1 MGRSVPRFNYEL
13 PPRRKDRLVVSI
25 VLHVAVFLFVWRM
38 LPYLPSPEILET
50 RTQVVPLFAPAS
62 EPQPPAQV
70 PKPLP
75 PPKLTPVAIAPKIN
89 VPQPEVKIEPP
100 KLEIKPK
107 LDQFAKVAPVVPKVE
122 PKKEIVTG
130 KFVTPETTKPTD
142 AKKEIVTNAFAQGTN
157 EPATLHKSPREV
169 QTGGFGDPNGVRG
182 TSEKKGLLTV
192 ASLGSFS
199 LPAGPGN
206 GNGTGGSRG
215 ASGTVAS
222 SGFGDIA
229 GGGTGNRQRSGTV
242 AQAGFGQ
249 VTPVAPVAKARMEE
263 KSNLKPVE
271 LLFKPRPTYTA
282 EARQLHVEG
291 EVLVEVTFTASG
303 RLQVRRVVKG
313 LGHGLDESALR
324 AAEQIK
330 FRPALRDGSPYDSTA
345 LVHIVF
351 ELAE

>member
-1 MGRSVPRFNYEL
+1 
-13 PPRRKDRLVVSI
+13 
-25 VLHVAVFLFVWRM
+25 M

-50 RTQVVPLFAPAS
+50 RTQVIPLFVPPP
-62 EPQPPAQV
+62 EPQPPAHV

-75 PPKLTPVAIAPKIN
+75 PPKLAAVANAPKIN
-89 VPQPEVKIEPP
+89 APQPEVKVELP
-100 KLEIKPK
+100 KIEIKPK
-107 LDQFAKVAPVVPKVE
+107 LDQFAKVVPVVPKVE
-122 PKKEIVTG
+122 PKKEILTG
-130 KFVTPETTKPTD
+130 TFITPETIKPTD
-142 AKKEIVTNAFAQGTN
+142 AKKEIVANAFAQGTN
-157 EPATLHKSPREV
+157 EPATLHKAPREV

-192 ASLGSFS
+192 ASLGGFN

-215 ASGTVAS
+215 TSGTVAS

-229 GGGTGNRQRSGTV
+229 GGGTGNRQRAGTV
-242 AQAGFGQ
+242 SQGGFGQ
-249 VTPVAPVAKARMEE
+249 VTPAAPVAKARTEE

-271 LLFKPRPTYTA
+271 LLFKPRPVYTA

-291 EVLVEVTFTASG
+291 EVLVEVTFSASG
-303 RLQVRRVVKG
+303 QLQVRRVVKG

-324 AAEQIK
+324 AAQQIRFK
-330 FRPALRDGSPYDSTA
+330 PALRDGYPYDSTA